1 MYKKITHTIVEEH
14 FEHPMAVNIAA
25 GHKMGRHSLAA
36 VMPKDQFK
44 AFVDNYFIDFEGKLV
59 QFADTAFDPSMDFQT
74 ALADVMEFEGLGDT
88 MAQYYDVE
96 FKERF
101 NQQMGNQIMSLMYY
115 WRNLVRKQDNTDTL
129 IRSKQGPGYFS
140 QLLFQYNNVYDRDVA
155 RAMLEDFFGEF
166 ITLGNAKF
174 AKNAPNETAA
184 LDRIAAA
191 GAKLSNYL
199 ANGLVQQFPELFT

>member
-36 VMPKDQFK
+36 VMPRDQFK

-59 QFADTAFDPSMDFQT
+59 QFANAAFDPSMDFQT
-74 ALADVMEFEGLGDT
+74 ALANVMEFEVLGDT

-101 NQQMGNQIMSLMYY
+101 NQQMGNQIMQLMYY

-129 IRSKQGPGYFS
+129 IRAKAGPGYFS
-140 QLLFQYNNVYDRDVA
+140 QLLFQYNNAYDRDVV

-199 ANGLVQQFPELFT
+199 ANGVVQQFPELFT

>member
-25 GHKMGRHSLAA
+25 GHKMGRHSLAEI
-36 VMPKDQFK
+36 MPKDQFK

-59 QFADTAFDPSMDFQT
+59 QFADAAFDPSMDFQT
-74 ALADVMEFEGLGDT
+74 ALANVMEYEGLGDA

-115 WRNLVRKQDNTDTL
+115 WRNQIRKQDNTDTL
-129 IRSKQGPGYFS
+129 SRFKQRPGYFS
-140 QLLFQYNNVYDRDVA
+140 QLLNQYNNVYDRDVA

>member
-25 GHKMGRHSLAA
+25 GHKMGRHSLAEI
-36 VMPKDQFK
+36 MPRDQFK
-44 AFVDNYFIDFEGKLV
+44 AFVDNYFIDLEGKLV
-59 QFADTAFDPSMDFQT
+59 QFADASFDGSKDFQT
-74 ALADVMEFEGLGDT
+74 ALANVMDHEMLGDG
-88 MAQYYDVE
+88 MAKYYDVE

-101 NQQMGNQIMSLMYY
+101 NQQLTNQIMQLMYY
-115 WRNLVRKQDNTDTL
+115 WRNQVRKFDNTDNL
-129 IRSKQGPGYFS
+129 NRLQAGPANFS
-140 QLLFQYNNVYDRDVA
+140 LLLNQYNNVYDRA
-155 RAMLEDFFGEF
+155 IMKSMLDDFFMEF
-166 ITLGNAKF
+166 VALGNAKF

>member
-129 IRSKQGPGYFS
+129 IRSKAGPGYFS